1 MKIWLSKNSEVPV
14 RDQLITQITIGI
26 LSGDLAV
33 GDRLPSTREIARR
46 FQIHAN
52 TVSSAYQKLA
62 DDGWLEFRKGSGFY
76 IHEADRANVSREIQ
90 LERLVHDLFE
100 AARELGFSPEEVRE
114 RLTRR
119 IALGGPDRLLVIES
133 DVKLRD
139 IIVEEVRGASSW
151 DVVGISLP
159 EFEGRYKNEPAFF
172 AAMIDEKPKLENLVP
187 AEKTCIYL
195 KARSVS
201 DSMTGQTRPS
211 AEDLIAVV
219 SGWGK
224 FLLMAKTILVAA
236 NIDPGSLLV
245 RQTDESGWE
254 KGLKSASMIIC
265 DSLTA
270 RNFPADPRV
279 RPFRIVADESLDEIG
294 RLSDQGFVA

>member
-76 IHEADRANVSREIQ
+76 IREADQANVSREIQ
-90 LERLVHDLFE
+90 LERLVHDLFK
-100 AARELGFSPEEVRE
+100 AARELGFSPRDVRE

-119 IALGGPDRLLVIES
+119 IAMRGPDRLLVIES

-139 IIVEEVRGASSW
+139 IIVGEISGASSW
-151 DVVGISLP
+151 DVAGISLS

-172 AAMIDEKPKLENLVP
+172 AAMIDEKPKIENLVP

-236 NIDPGSLLV
+236 NIDPASLLV
-245 RQTDESGWE
+245 RQTDEAGWE

-279 RPFRIVADESLDEIG
+279 RPFRIVADESLAEIG
-294 RLSDQGFVA
+294 RISDQGFVA